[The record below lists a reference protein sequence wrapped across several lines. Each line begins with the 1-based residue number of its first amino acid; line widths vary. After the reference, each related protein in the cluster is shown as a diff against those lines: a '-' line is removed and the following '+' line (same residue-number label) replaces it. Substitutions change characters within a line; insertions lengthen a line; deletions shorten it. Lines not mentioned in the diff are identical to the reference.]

1 MTSSKLGNF
10 VQSLLEMVGKASI
23 DIFCGD
29 KTKFNE
35 RFPDSQF
42 QMKNYKF
49 PPFCRDRNSIYTK
62 GKG

>member
-1 MTSSKLGNF
+1 
-10 VQSLLEMVGKASI
+10 MVGKASI
-23 DIFCGD
+23 DIFCRD